1 MAIIQSTNNRRRV
14 SKLQI
19 GLFIAVGILALLTEI
34 VALRAYFTSGSASKS
49 VEDQSFVTTG
59 LANIQREALLLYLE
73 TEKVLRDPGLNRD
86 GVVLRRAL
94 FVNQLNLL
102 TAQVR
107 DNIELTIKLDRIA
120 SIFAEYDTAMQPLSG
135 VAGPASA
142 AVATE
147 VESVL
152 SALELEV
159 KSLYDDEEQTF
170 FITLSG
176 TLRSNQALQMVLSA
190 LVLASGAI
198 LAVSLQRSVGAL
210 REEMSERDK
219 VEAHLLEAN
228 EQIVR
233 SEKLAAIGQLA
244 GGIAHDIRNPLG
256 AIKNATFLLNRA
268 METDDNLNSNAKIRR
283 NLDTIDAQI
292 DRAERTIGD
301 LMDYSR
307 AQNLQ
312 VGPADLN
319 DLVRDCLTDLRGTDG
334 IDIVQDYDAEIPAIL
349 CDKDQIHRVL
359 VNLAVN
365 ARDAMPNGGRL
376 TASTRVENGFTKIAI
391 CDNGVG
397 INDSDLDKIFEPMF
411 TTKAG
416 GTGFGLAVCKEIV
429 ERHGGTIDVTPGNN
443 GAKGTIFTVNL
454 PIPV

>member
-190 LVLASGAI
+190 LVLARGAI
-198 LAVSLQRSVGAL
+198 LAVSRHRSVA
-210 REEMSERDK
+210 
-219 VEAHLLEAN
+219 
-228 EQIVR
+228 
-233 SEKLAAIGQLA
+233 
-244 GGIAHDIRNPLG
+244 
-256 AIKNATFLLNRA
+256 
-268 METDDNLNSNAKIRR
+268 
-283 NLDTIDAQI
+283 
-292 DRAERTIGD
+292 
-301 LMDYSR
+301 
-307 AQNLQ
+307 
-312 VGPADLN
+312 
-319 DLVRDCLTDLRGTDG
+319 
-334 IDIVQDYDAEIPAIL
+334 
-349 CDKDQIHRVL
+349 VL
-359 VNLAVN
+359 VEELWE
-365 ARDAMPNGGRL
+365 GR
-376 TASTRVENGFTKIAI
+376 
-391 CDNGVG
+391 
-397 INDSDLDKIFEPMF
+397 
-411 TTKAG
+411 AG
-416 GTGFGLAVCKEIV
+416 D
-429 ERHGGTIDVTPGNN
+429 R
-443 GAKGTIFTVNL
+443 L
-454 PIPV
+454 PLQWRNR